1 MNITWIYI
9 LLIVIITPLITLYF
23 IKRGKQKGAITTEPN
38 FIHIFPDYPRDHPY
52 NATPGEI
59 INFMVKGY
67 RDEKQIEEIPL
78 IKADISWKHQ
88 NYIGN
93 FILKK
98 TAGSITYKLP
108 MTKEKQG
115 KISYVAVYYHGMTD
129 TAWMRISI

>member
-1 MNITWIYI
+1 MNITWIY
-9 LLIVIITPLITLYF
+9 LFLMAIIIPLITLYF
-23 IKRGKQKGAITTEPN
+23 INRGKQKEAIIEPN
-38 FIHIFPDYPRDHPY
+38 FIHIFPDYPREQPY

-59 INFMVKGY
+59 INFVVKGY

-98 TAGSITYKLP
+98 TAGSITYNLP

-115 KISYVAVYYHGMTD
+115 KISYVAVYYHKLKD
-129 TAWMRISI
+129 TSWMRISI